1 MTDKLKEALKKAKH
15 PGHRINFLMHPDDK
29 PHFDEIIKA
38 ARAYSELA
46 EKVEGLRKDVPADL
60 KVLSNAQIVEV
71 GAATIHNAALDAVL
85 EILKEQN
92 K

>member
-1 MTDKLKEALKKAKH
+1 MMEKLKEALARLCDES
-15 PGHRINFLMHPDDK
+15 GK
-29 PHFDEIIKA
+29 PRYCNDYEDLCIALNA

-46 EKVEGLRKDVPADL
+46 EKVEGLRQILDPNVGQVENYGDVRY
-60 KVLSNAQIVEV
+60 
-71 GAATIHNAALDAVL
+71 NAALDAVL